1 MRYLHRAKPPGFFP
15 KPLTPR
21 ILIPLSGLFERSN
34 DPASRRG
41 VPSPEAA
48 LGFVAIVAVVFI
60 GAGGL
65 LQLKM
70 GEAGL
75 LAAEWLILL
84 VPAVLFVWLGD
95 FDPVATLSLRRPSGR
110 HLGGAVLMIAGCL
123 PVAWIIGWL
132 QSFVLPV
139 PPEVVEGLEELVT
152 ANDLGRLAWL
162 ALLLAV
168 TPAICEEVLFRGV
181 LLGGTRTLPPWRM
194 ILLNG
199 VVFGVFHLSIGT
211 FVRFLPTA
219 WLGIVIA
226 WTVWRTGSIFTGVL
240 MHLLNNGIIV
250 LLASSPGLRHAV
262 ADPHAAPPL
271 WLVPVA
277 VVCIVAGIGI
287 LSEPR
292 RRVGTSQRIGNQNP

>member
-1 MRYLHRAKPPGFFP
+1 MLLLP
-15 KPLTPR
+15 
-21 ILIPLSGLFERSN
+21 GLFQRSK
-34 DPASRRG
+34 DPAPRRG

-48 LGFVAIVAVVFI
+48 LGFVAIVAVVFV
-60 GAGGL
+60 AVGGL
-65 LQLKM
+65 LQFMM

-75 LAAEWLILL
+75 LAAEWLIML
-84 VPAVLFVWLGD
+84 VPAVLFVWLGG

-110 HLGGAVLMIAGCL
+110 HLVGAVLVIAGCL

-152 ANDLGRLAWL
+152 ADSLGRLAWL
-162 ALLLAV
+162 AVLLAV
-168 TPAICEEVLFRGV
+168 TPAICEEALFRGV

-194 ILLNG
+194 IVLNG

-250 LLASSPGLRHAV
+250 LLASIPELRPVV

-271 WLVPVA
+271 WLVPLA
-277 VVCIVAGIGI
+277 VVCIGTGIGM
-287 LSEPR
+287 LSEPPLA
-292 RRVGTSQRIGNQNP
+292 GTNPRIGNQNP